1 MGIKSNDPK
10 SQFFDRFSQ
19 SEPGYRKSPKSIQG
33 SGGTRLEP
41 GNGYIYHVY
50 TKDTP
55 APTRNFSAPKSG
67 TISMLVI
74 GGGGSGDSSGG
85 GGGAGGVAYDPTF
98 PYTGQSW
105 EVQAGTG
112 GVWDGSPSCSGGSG
126 GEPGQNSWIRNPGPN
141 LGFIGF
147 AGGGGAYCNNT
158 PYAPGMSGPHQTA
171 GAGGSDGGRGRD
183 CPAFSHPNAAQTRE
197 PAPATIYQ
205 GSPSASRHGNSGGD
219 AMSPGGGGGGA
230 GSAGAGD
237 PGAHAG
243 PGGNGHPFPE
253 FPGPIIEPALAEM
266 GIPSSQR
273 TAFINA
279 VGAAGTY
286 AGGGAGG
293 GYAPTSPARTW
304 TGGTGGG
311 GDAAPW
317 PAPTNPETRV
327 GVPGVNFTGSG
338 GGSGNYPNAGGGS
351 GGHGICIIRYEA

>member
-126 GEPGQNSWIRNPGPN
+126 GEPGQNSWIRNP
-141 LGFIGF
+141 
-147 AGGGGAYCNNT
+147 T
-158 PYAPGMSGPHQTA
+158 
-171 GAGGSDGGRGRD
+171 
-183 CPAFSHPNAAQTRE
+183 
-197 PAPATIYQ
+197 
-205 GSPSASRHGNSGGD
+205 
-219 AMSPGGGGGGA
+219 
-230 GSAGAGD
+230 
-237 PGAHAG
+237 
-243 PGGNGHPFPE
+243 
-253 FPGPIIEPALAEM
+253 
-266 GIPSSQR
+266 
-273 TAFINA
+273 
-279 VGAAGTY
+279 
-286 AGGGAGG
+286 
-293 GYAPTSPARTW
+293 
-304 TGGTGGG
+304 
-311 GDAAPW
+311 
-317 PAPTNPETRV
+317 
-327 GVPGVNFTGSG
+327 VNMTTLL
-338 GGSGNYPNAGGGS
+338 
-351 GGHGICIIRYEA
+351 